1 MIALLL
7 AESGLAPGG
16 TLILD
21 VVVEV
26 MVDAVVVGMLAL
38 FCRV

>member
-16 TLILD
+16 TM
-21 VVVEV
+21 
-26 MVDAVVVGMLAL
+26 MVDAVVEGMLAL
-38 FCRV
+38 FCRA